1 MKTASKHLWAGW
13 YGFLV
18 TPVLALLALQTKFTM
33 VSWAC
38 GTKRQWAIHLV
49 AAAFVLLTA
58 FGGVLANRSWRA
70 LGSIR
75 SLEGVSGDQWIS
87 FVLVLGM
94 LMSILSTVLLLA
106 LWVAN
111 FFMGVCD

>member
-13 YGFLV
+13 YGFLI
-18 TPVLALLALQTKFTM
+18 TPVLALIALQTKFTM

-38 GTKRQWAIHLV
+38 GTKRDWAIHFV
-49 AAAFVLLTA
+49 AVAFVLLTA
-58 FGGVLANRSWRA
+58 LGSVLAHRNWRA

-75 SLEGVSGDQWIS
+75 KLDGVSGDQWIS

-106 LWVAN
+106 MWVVN
-111 FFMGVCD
+111 FFMEACD